1 MLIKLCCGRAFSFC
15 IYNNNV
21 LKEILHFF
29 SVQIQQT
36 TSAVSNEPMM
46 NDDEVLYGE
55 AGKLKVQYYTPAHS
69 TLILYAYL
77 YSLKQ

>member
-1 MLIKLCCGRAFSFC
+1 MYSML
-15 IYNNNV
+15 
-21 LKEILHFF
+21 
-29 SVQIQQT
+29 
-36 TSAVSNEPMM
+36 SNEPMM

-55 AGKLKVQYYTPAHS
+55 AGKLKVQYYTPAQS